1 MLNSLPN
8 DRFLNLSKLKAFADD
23 KVNLAEKLK
32 LVLGGVENIVGKE
45 EMLVTSIFTFSHSVF
60 KRLPFQ
66 GRFKSG
72 LCGKELSFIC

>member
-8 DRFLNLSKLKAFADD
+8 DKFLNLSKLKAFADD

-45 EMLVTSIFTFSHSVF
+45 EMLVTSIFTFSHNVF

-72 LCGKELSFIC
+72 SCGKELSFIC